1 MSDPRDMSIQDETRL
16 YAELAASENRRNSYR
31 STATPDLADTID
43 RVVRN
48 VPNVDPGLAL
58 SLGRGIV
65 NGQVNYDDG
74 VNLAL
79 NATRRQIETTLP
91 EPEPAGR
98 GWFGQIVDGAQETLK
113 SGVKWGIAGLEFVP
127 QVVTNVASR
136 VLPDAGIDRNR
147 EYYKAPTTDFFDGLV
162 ASTDLGALLS
172 GAESGNGY
180 FIGEAAL
187 EEQQRKVREYRGT
200 IDGEGWTFGRAFA
213 LNIAQPGSREYN
225 ILSGLVD
232 AAAAIAIPSVPG
244 GRFISA
250 GATRASDVAGL
261 RRVSGLTDGLTP
273 YIERARVNPWL
284 QSNSGRAVN
293 QRIQQ
298 VQNMDEARSLF
309 PKADAVFHK
318 DVVNAKS
325 FAEVNTLLEES
336 LGLATSGLSRVDDLR
351 VGRFDDAR
359 RKMSL
364 GARSSGRLGAVVPGR
379 EFVVDASNSRELT
392 KTVANADS
400 YMRTVR
406 VKSDLRNEIT
416 QEMTEALS
424 GNDRAAARTV
434 LKKLESA
441 VIEGITK
448 TGGPLARDIN
458 EDFVQQM
465 FTKYREEVDAF
476 VNYGFIN
483 ETAEAVAT
491 GNLNYTVKNLITGD
505 IETRAGGSV
514 AATPQLATEAKKFS
528 TFFPDARKL
537 RRISSKYSW
546 LWTKSAE
553 NMEVYGDARG
563 FVTAL
568 DFVQNKIWRPLTL
581 VTGGYMFRNMLESIM
596 RQTTARGIAS
606 GPTHPMQ
613 WIQSMMGY
621 KFIGDLEGTRWL
633 GEAGRLSRERNK
645 EFFEGTGAKIRE
657 MQDPVFLQEQA
668 VVHGRFAL
676 AKNTDAPNDFA
687 RGVATEIRLL
697 AGDEVARQL
706 ARGATID
713 EVVNE
718 FLTQPQGRKYVQDLQ
733 SRWTNRMITEAS
745 GEQVQ
750 GTVRFIYPDDT
761 LDVDNLRAYVKSVDD
776 RVNMKTG
783 SRKEIVD
790 GKEQYIANSG
800 YESLRQAIANST
812 GAELGR
818 FVTREGGEANAF
830 RQVNVGARLEDGYEP
845 FEYTQEFIDEIK
857 KIAADADSRLP
868 EIVKIAPRL
877 EEQMIRGRSKAS
889 WFDLTTNHFFSSVFG
904 KKEAF
909 LNRSPVF
916 RQYYYKKINDLV
928 NAEELSPEALARA
941 YEGIAEGGYRYFN
954 DKIDSLARLK
964 PNANGKY
971 TWDGREISQRAYN
984 KLVAEAKEDLAK
996 ARKNV
1001 RVTAGERY
1009 EILDDEW
1016 AARYV
1021 GSKELWQKIKDA
1033 RSGKYKPATK
1043 ARTRQLE
1050 ALEPDAKGRYLV
1062 DGKLVSQ
1069 RQYDQLLIASR
1080 GLSLEEASF
1089 AAKAFAIEETK
1100 RVFYNAAEVSNFT
1113 DIMRIAVPFG
1123 PAWGEAMRFYMK
1135 DVITRPNRAKNLA
1148 VSVQGIRDADPDG
1161 DGRGF
1166 FYKDP
1171 VTGEML
1177 FNYPFSPDLL
1187 PFIGAGSG
1195 AILFET
1201 FFGRGRRAGIV
1212 AAGGALTGGGL
1223 GFLGRDRVDEA
1234 LGDATFRLQA
1244 PAQSLSQSFQ
1254 VLPGFGPVVQ
1264 MSAAKLLGSK
1274 PEFDDVLSVIS
1285 PFGTYENPLSTIVP
1299 SWAQKLTQAITADP
1313 ENDRYYADL
1322 YIDAFRAM
1330 YATGEYDNTNTVDMQ
1345 NLRRQ
1350 AQMTARTLLVL
1361 RSLGQFVGPA
1371 RPEPE
1376 LIVPTKF
1383 EGEVTVKDVELLV
1396 ENNIPAS
1403 LLASVFRT
1411 MQEED
1416 YENAVINFLDAFGTE
1431 AMMYLPGL
1439 SNSNVQGLQATDV
1452 FGDWERRNK
1461 DITEAYPNVFG
1472 YFADVGG
1479 EFELSTYLR
1488 QIRSGDRERITDPAL
1503 LQRDAEAVIGKALY
1517 IHQVRRLGDDLS
1529 EQTRDDL
1536 RRYRTEL
1543 ENNLPGF
1550 KFQPLNINE
1559 REQIRGELLDA
1570 AVNYPGLADNKIATA
1585 LRTYAVYRDQALAVA
1600 IQRADGVDTGKLL
1613 SRTGNADLRQWLRKV
1628 GNTLTSRT
1636 PEFERVWTRV
1646 FFDEVDYFTEQERT
1660 NNE

>member
-1 MSDPRDMSIQDETRL
+1 MSDPRDMSIEDEIKL
-16 YAELAASENRRNSYR
+16 YAELAASENRRNAYR
-31 STATPDLADTID
+31 STATPDLAETID

-65 NGQVNYDDG
+65 NGQVDYDNG
-74 VNLAL
+74 VDLAL
-79 NATRRQIETTLP
+79 NATKAQIETTPP
-91 EPEPAGR
+91 EPEESGR
-98 GWFGQIVDGAQETLK
+98 GWFGRIADGAQETLK
-113 SGVKWGIAGLEFVP
+113 SGVKWGVAGLEFVP
-127 QVVTNVASR
+127 QVFTNVASR
-136 VLPDAGIDRNR
+136 TFLGPIRNR
-147 EYYKAPTTDFFDGLV
+147 EYYNQPEGSFRDGLV

-180 FIGEAAL
+180 FIGEAAF
-187 EEQQRKVREYRGT
+187 EEQQKKVREYRGT
-200 IDGEGWTFGRAFA
+200 IDGEGWTFGRGFA
-213 LNIAQPGSREYN
+213 VNIFQPGSREYN
-225 ILSGLVD
+225 ILSGAID
-232 AAAAIAIPSVPG
+232 AAAALAIPSVPG
-244 GRFISA
+244 GKLISA
-250 GATRASDVAGL
+250 GATRAADVAGM
-261 RRVSGLTDGLTP
+261 RRVSGLSDGLTP

-284 QSNSGRAVN
+284 QSRSGRAVN
-293 QRIQQ
+293 ERIQQ

-318 DVVNAKS
+318 DVVNANT
-325 FAEVNTLLEES
+325 FEEVNSLLEES
-336 LGLATSGLSRVDDLR
+336 LGLAKSGLSRVDDLR
-351 VGRFDDAR
+351 VGRLDDAR

-364 GARSSGRLGAVVPGR
+364 AARSSGRLGAVVPGR
-379 EFVVDASNSRELT
+379 EFVVDASDVRELT

-406 VKSDLRNEIT
+406 VDSTVRNRIT
-416 QEMTEALS
+416 KEMTEALS
-424 GNDRAAARTV
+424 GNDRARARNV
-434 LKKLESA
+434 LKELENV
-441 VIEGITK
+441 VIDSIADS
-448 TGGPLARDIN
+448 GGPLARNIN
-458 EDFVQQM
+458 KDFVSEM
-465 FTKYREEVDAF
+465 FQKYREDVDGF
-476 VNYGFIN
+476 VNYGF
-483 ETAEAVAT
+483 TDEA
-491 GNLNYTVKNLITGD
+491 GNAKAIEGLTFSTRGAGTGD
-505 IETRAGGSV
+505 IEVRKGGSITET
-514 AATPQLATEAKKFS
+514 AHLSTEAKKFS

-537 RRISSKYSW
+537 RRITSKYSW

-553 NMEVYGDARG
+553 NAAVYGDARG

-568 DFVQNKIWRPLTL
+568 DFVQNKVWRPMTL

-621 KFIGDLEGTRWL
+621 KFVGDLEGTRWL
-633 GEAGRLSRERNK
+633 GEAGRMSRERNK

-657 MQDPVFLQEQA
+657 MQDPVFMQEQA
-668 VVHGRFAL
+668 VLQGRFAL
-676 AKNTDAPNDFA
+676 AKNTGNQSDFA

-713 EVVNE
+713 DVVNN

-733 SRWTNRMITEAS
+733 SRWTNRMITDAD
-745 GEQVQ
+745 GVQVQ
-750 GTVRFIYPDDT
+750 GTVRFIHPDDT
-761 LDVDNLRAYVKSVDD
+761 LDIDNLKAYVKSVDD
-776 RVNMKTG
+776 RLNMKTG
-783 SRKEIVD
+783 ARKEIVD
-790 GKEQYIANSG
+790 GKEQYIANTG

-812 GAELGR
+812 GGELGR
-818 FVTREGGEANAF
+818 FVTREGKEANAF
-830 RQVNVGARLEDGYEP
+830 RKINVGAKLEDGYEP
-845 FEYTQEFIDEIK
+845 FEYTDEFIEEIR
-857 KIAADADSRLP
+857 KIAADADTRLP
-868 EIVKIAPRL
+868 EYVKIAPRL
-877 EEQMIRGRSKAS
+877 EEQMIRGKSKAN

-916 RQYYYKKINDLV
+916 RQYYYKKMRDLV
-928 NAEELSPEALARA
+928 DAEELSPEALARA
-941 YEGIAEGGYRYFN
+941 YEGVAEGGYRYFN
-954 DKIDSLARLK
+954 DKVEDLARLK

-996 ARKNV
+996 ANKKV
-1001 RVTAGERY
+1001 RAVGTDRY
-1009 EILDDEW
+1009 EILDDAW

-1033 RSGKYKPATK
+1033 RSGKYRPSPKS
-1043 ARTRQLE
+1043 RTRQLE
-1050 ALEPDAKGRYLV
+1050 ALKPDAKGRYLV

-1089 AAKAFAIEETK
+1089 AAKAFAMEETK
-1100 RVFYNAAEVSNFT
+1100 RVFYNAAEVNNFT

-1135 DVITRPNRAKNLA
+1135 DVITKPNRAKNLA

-1187 PFIGAGSG
+1187 PFIGAGAG
-1195 AILFET
+1195 AIAFET
-1201 FFGRGRRAGIV
+1201 FFGRGRRAGVV
-1212 AAGGALTGGGL
+1212 AAGGALAGAGA
-1223 GFLGRDRVDEA
+1223 GFFGREAVDEA
-1234 LGDATFRLQA
+1234 LGDASFRLQA

-1264 MSAAKLLGSK
+1264 MSAAKILGEK
-1274 PEFDDVLSVIS
+1274 PEFDDVMSVIS
-1285 PFGTYENPLSTIVP
+1285 PFGTYEDPLATLVP

-1313 ENDRYYADL
+1313 ENDRFYADL
-1322 YIDAFRAM
+1322 YIESFRAM
-1330 YATGEYDNTNTVDMQ
+1330 YATGDYDNTNTVDMQ
-1345 NLRRQ
+1345 NLRKQ
-1350 AQMTARTLLVL
+1350 AALTARTLLVL

-1376 LIVPTKF
+1376 FIVPTKY
-1383 EGEVTVKDVELLV
+1383 EGQVTVKDVELLV

-1403 LLASVFRT
+1403 ILASVFRT

-1416 YENAVINFLDAFGTE
+1416 YENAVVNFLDAFGAE

-1472 YFADVGG
+1472 YFAPVGG

-1503 LQRDAEAVIGKALY
+1503 LQRDAEAVVGKALY

-1529 EQTRDDL
+1529 ERTEAEL
-1536 RRYRTEL
+1536 RQYRTEL
-1543 ENNLPGF
+1543 ENALPGF
-1550 KFQPLNINE
+1550 KYQPLNINE

-1570 AVNYPGLADNKIATA
+1570 AVNYPGLADNAIATA
-1585 LRTYAVYRDQALAVA
+1585 LRTYSVYRDQALAVA
-1600 IQRADGVDTGKLL
+1600 IQRNEGVDTGKLL
-1613 SRTGNADLRQWLRKV
+1613 SRKDNADLRQWLRKV
-1628 GNTLTSRT
+1628 GNTLTSQT

-1646 FFDEVDYFTEQERT
+1646 FFDEVDYLTEQERT
-1660 NNE
+1660 TNE

>member
-1 MSDPRDMSIQDETRL
+1 VSDPRDMSVEDETKL
-16 YAELAASENRRNSYR
+16 YAELAASENRRNTYR
-31 STATPDLADTID
+31 STATPDLAETID

-48 VPNVDPGLAL
+48 APNVDPGLAL
-58 SLGRGIV
+58 SVGRGIV
-65 NGQVNYDDG
+65 NGQVDYDDG
-74 VNLAL
+74 VDLAIG
-79 NATRRQIETTLP
+79 ATKAQIETTLP
-91 EPEPAGR
+91 EPEESGR
-98 GWFGQIVDGAQETLK
+98 GWFGRIADGAQETLK

-136 VLPDAGIDRNR
+136 AAPQGGIDRNR
-147 EYYKAPTTDFFDGLV
+147 EYYEAPKTDFFDGLI
-162 ASTDLGALLS
+162 ASTDLGSLLS

-187 EEQQRKVREYRGT
+187 EEQQKKVREYRGT

-213 LNIAQPGSREYN
+213 LNVSQPGSREYN
-225 ILSGLVD
+225 IMSGIVD
-232 AAAAIAIPSVPG
+232 AAAALAIPSVPG
-244 GRFISA
+244 GKVASA
-250 GATRASDVAGL
+250 GATRVADAAGL
-261 RRVSGLTDGLTP
+261 RRVSGLADGLTP

-284 QSNSGRAVN
+284 QSRSGRAVN
-293 QRIQQ
+293 ERIQQ

-318 DVVNAKS
+318 DVVDAKT
-325 FAEVNTLLEES
+325 FQDVNSLLEES
-336 LGLATSGLSRVDDLR
+336 LGLAKSGLQRVDDLR
-351 VGRFDDAR
+351 VGRLDDTR
-359 RKMSL
+359 RKMKL
-364 GARSSGRLGAVVPGR
+364 AAQSSGRLGAIVPGR
-379 EFVVDASNSRELT
+379 EFVVDASDVRELT
-392 KTVANADS
+392 KTVADADA

-406 VKSDLRNEIT
+406 VDADVRNGIT
-416 QEMTEALS
+416 KRMTEALS
-424 GNDRAAARTV
+424 GNNRSAARLV
-434 LKKLESA
+434 LKELEDE
-441 VIEGITK
+441 VISSITK
-448 TGGPLARDIN
+448 SGGPLARNIN
-458 EDFVQQM
+458 EDFVRTM
-465 FTKYREEVDAF
+465 FKEYREGVDQF
-476 VNYGFIN
+476 VNYGFIDD
-483 ETAEAVAT
+483 AGQAVAIDDLT
-491 GNLNYTVKNLITGD
+491 
-505 IETRAGGSV
+505 IEVFDKGIGEVVVQKGGSI
-514 AATPQLATEAKKFS
+514 AATAQLSTEAKKFS
-528 TFFPDARKL
+528 TYFPDARKL
-537 RRISSKYSW
+537 RRITSKYSW
-546 LWTKSAE
+546 LWTKSTE
-553 NMEVYGDARG
+553 NAAVYGDARG

-568 DFVQNKIWRPLTL
+568 DFVQNKVWRPLTL

-613 WIQSMMGY
+613 WIQTMTGY
-621 KFIGDLEGTRWL
+621 KFVGDLEGTRWL
-633 GEAGRLSRERNK
+633 GEAGRMSRERNK

-668 VVHGRFAL
+668 VLQGRFAL
-676 AKNTDAPNDFA
+676 AKNTDAPSDYA

-713 EVVNE
+713 QVVEN

-733 SRWTNRMITEAS
+733 SRWTNRVVTNAD
-745 GEQVQ
+745 GAQVQ
-750 GTVRFIYPDDT
+750 GTVRFIHPDDT
-761 LDVDNLRAYVKSVDD
+761 LDIDNLKAYVKSVDN
-776 RVNMKTG
+776 RLNMKTG
-783 SRKEIVD
+783 SRKEVVD
-790 GKEQYIANSG
+790 GKEQYIANTG
-800 YESLRQAIANST
+800 YESLRQAIANSQ
-812 GAELGR
+812 GGELGR
-818 FVTREGGEANAF
+818 FVTRGGAEADAF
-830 RQVNVGARLEDGYEP
+830 RKVNVGAKLEDGYEP
-845 FEYTQEFIDEIK
+845 FEYTDEFIQEIRQ
-857 KIAADADSRLP
+857 IAAEADSRLP
-868 EIVKIAPRL
+868 ELVKIAPRL
-877 EEQMIRGRSKAS
+877 EEQMIRGQSKAN

-916 RQYYYKKINDLV
+916 RQYYYKKMRDLV
-928 NAEELSPEALARA
+928 DAGELSPEGLARA
-941 YEGIAEGGYRYFN
+941 YEGVAEGGYRYFN
-954 DKIDSLARLK
+954 DKVDDLSRLK

-971 TWDGREISQRAYN
+971 TWDGREISQRSYL
-984 KLVAEAKEDLAK
+984 KLLEDAKKDVAK
-996 ARKNV
+996 AKRNV
-1001 RVTAGERY
+1001 RAVGGRY
-1009 EILDDEW
+1009 EILDDAW

-1033 RSGKYKPATK
+1033 RSGKFTPTPK

-1050 ALEPDAKGRYLV
+1050 ALKPDAKGRYLV

-1069 RQYDQLLIASR
+1069 RQYDELLIASR

-1089 AAKAFAIEETK
+1089 AAKAFAMEETK
-1100 RVFYNAAEVSNFT
+1100 RVFYNAAEVNNFT

-1135 DVITRPNRAKNLA
+1135 DVITKPNRAKNLA

-1187 PFIGAGSG
+1187 PFIGAEAG
-1195 AILFET
+1195 AIAFET
-1201 FFGRGRRAGIV
+1201 LLGRGRRAGVV
-1212 AAGGALTGGGL
+1212 AAGGALAGAGL
-1223 GFLGRDRVDEA
+1223 GYIGRNEVDDA

-1264 MSAAKLLGSK
+1264 MSAAKILGSR
-1274 PEFDDVLSVIS
+1274 PEFDDVMSVIS
-1285 PFGTYENPLSTIVP
+1285 PFGSYEDPLATLVP

-1313 ENDRYYADL
+1313 ENDRFYADL
-1322 YIDAFRAM
+1322 YIESFRAM
-1330 YATGEYDNTNTVDMQ
+1330 YATGDYDNTNTVDMQ
-1345 NLRRQ
+1345 NLRKQ
-1350 AQMTARTLLVL
+1350 AALTARTLLVL

-1376 LIVPTKF
+1376 FIVPTKF
-1383 EGEVTVKDVELLV
+1383 EGQVTVKDVELLV

-1403 LLASVFRT
+1403 ILASVFRT

-1416 YENAVINFLDAFGTE
+1416 YENAVVNFLDAFGAE

-1452 FGDWERRNK
+1452 FGDWERRNT
-1461 DITEAYPNVFG
+1461 DVTEAYPNVFG

-1503 LQRDAEAVIGKALY
+1503 LQRDAEAVVGKALY
-1517 IHQVRRLGDDLS
+1517 IHEVRKLGDDLS
-1529 EQTRDDL
+1529 QRTEAEL
-1536 RRYRTEL
+1536 RRYRTDL
-1543 ENNLPGF
+1543 ENALPGF
-1550 KFQPLNINE
+1550 KYQPLNINE

-1570 AVNYPGLADNKIATA
+1570 AVNYPGLADNAIATA
-1585 LRTYAVYRDQALAVA
+1585 LRTYSVYRDEALAIA
-1600 IQRADGVDTGKLL
+1600 IQRNEGVDTGKLL
-1613 SRTGNADLRQWLRKV
+1613 SRKDNADLRQWLRKV

-1646 FFDEVDYFTEQERT
+1646 FFGEVDYLTEQERT
-1660 NNE
+1660 TNE